1 MKNKVPDSAC
11 GLPDIKNLK
20 YEYLGIFDTVR
31 MGTQR
36 LLNVCPFLTIN
47 KYNPLSTFKMANLN
61 CCML

>member
-36 LLNVCPFLTIN
+36 SGHRLLFCD
-47 KYNPLSTFKMANLN
+47 YNIKKAP
-61 CCML
+61 